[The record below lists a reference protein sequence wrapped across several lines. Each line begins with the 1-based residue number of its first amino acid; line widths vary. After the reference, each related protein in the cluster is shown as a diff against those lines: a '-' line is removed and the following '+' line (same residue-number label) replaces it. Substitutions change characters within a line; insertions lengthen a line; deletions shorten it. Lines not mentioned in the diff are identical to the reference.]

1 MKHTIL
7 ALALGLASTTAFA
20 DSYYK
25 YEDVEVKSLSTDK
38 GMEIRGSYGKSASM
52 ADMIESDNFSL
63 GLKYVDSSN
72 LIYKVSAEHKDIDIS
87 EGLDAMVELGML
99 ESSDASAMDGV
110 ELESLMLSG
119 AVGYNYEVGS
129 SDIGVY
135 GGVYSIDLEAEG
147 YEVGDMNDF
156 FVGVSADIP
165 LLDDD
170 VSLDLYAEHYNDM
183 DESLILDNL
192 RYGADINVKISSNVD
207 AFVGLES
214 FGSIETMKAGV
225 ALKF

>member
-25 YEDVEVKSLSTDK
+25 YEDVESKTISSDKQLEFKASL
-38 GMEIRGSYGKSASM
+38 GKSEIFE
-52 ADMIESDNFSL
+52 DLNGGLESKDLEL
-63 GLKYVDSSN
+63 GFKFVDAN
-72 LIYKVSAEHKDIDIS
+72 NVIYKLDADYKELKDLDDVNTLNVSAA
-87 EGLDAMVELGML
+87 L
-99 ESSDASAMDGV
+99 
-110 ELESLMLSG
+110 
-119 AVGYNYEVGS
+119 GYNYEVGS
-129 SDIGVY
+129 SDIGIY
-135 GGVYSIDLEAEG
+135 GGVYAFEAEKASVEE
-147 YEVGDMNDF
+147 YDQKDF

-170 VSLDLYAEHYNDM
+170 VSLDLYAEHYNDI
-183 DESLILDNL
+183 DDTEVLDNL
-192 RYGADINVKISSNVD
+192 RYGADLSFKVTSNLD

-214 FGSIETMKAGV
+214 FGHVETMKAGV